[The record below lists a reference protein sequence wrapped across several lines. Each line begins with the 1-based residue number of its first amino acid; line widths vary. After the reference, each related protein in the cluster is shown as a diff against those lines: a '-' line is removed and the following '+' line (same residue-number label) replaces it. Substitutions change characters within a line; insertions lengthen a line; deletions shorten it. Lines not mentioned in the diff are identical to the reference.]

1 MSDKNKIQQEE
12 LEKIQALVQSI
23 REAEGNF
30 FKASAQLL
38 EMQKV
43 QSDSFSAMQAGNA
56 QLQSEMQALKE
67 VYGDIV
73 INLENGEY
81 EDAPKQEEA
90 AAPELTVIK
99 PE

>member
-1 MSDKNKIQQEE
+1 MQ
-12 LEKIQALVQSI
+12 
-23 REAEGNF
+23 EGN
-30 FKASAQLL
+30 S
-38 EMQKV
+38 
-43 QSDSFSAMQAGNA
+43 
-56 QLQSEMQALKE
+56 QLQSAMQALKE